1 MNDKLSFKNPD
12 DLKTKI
18 EKLISFQE
26 KEDRLESP
34 WKAKDENPGDP
45 GLLSKYAQVL
55 CCSFEKVETIEQ
67 QTIKLSQAI
76 PKKTHPK
83 KEGDSPGRNSS

>member
-1 MNDKLSFKNPD
+1 MKDESSFKNLN

-26 KEDRLESP
+26 KGDQLKPPR
-34 WKAKDENPGDP
+34 KVKDENPDSP

-67 QTIKLSQAI
+67 QTIKLPQAI

-83 KEGDSPGRNSS
+83 KEGDSPGRDSS

>member
-26 KEDRLESP
+26 KGDQLKPSR
-34 WKAKDENPGDP
+34 KVKDENPDSP

-67 QTIKLSQAI
+67 QTIKLPQAI

-83 KEGDSPGRNSS
+83 KEGDSPGRDSS